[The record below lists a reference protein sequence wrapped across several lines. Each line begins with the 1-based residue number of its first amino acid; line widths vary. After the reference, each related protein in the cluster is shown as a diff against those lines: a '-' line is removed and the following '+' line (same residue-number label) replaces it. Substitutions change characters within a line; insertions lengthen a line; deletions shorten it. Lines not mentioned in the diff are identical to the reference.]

1 MLRNDKII
9 KFISIAVVFI
19 NLLLIAS
26 KGLIYF
32 NTYSVAVFSSL
43 IDSIFDLILSSI
55 NGLTL
60 LYSMKPKDDNHRF
73 GHGAIEDVIS
83 LFQIVLI
90 AIASVMVFYNS
101 VHLTPEEYHFS
112 WKAVGFMLANILP
125 LSVIIFL
132 QTYAQKKS
140 GSTIIKADLLH
151 YSSDFL
157 TTLSVVSA
165 MILSYF
171 TKILWFDILCGAVIM
186 LAILYSCIGGAVQ
199 AFNNLMARELQD
211 GTREAVEA
219 ILTHSKDI
227 ISFKDLRTRGSG
239 QMRFIQV
246 DVILHSRIALKDAHE
261 IAHKLEDTIKDA
273 IQNVDVII
281 HMEPAV

>member
-1 MLRNDKII
+1 MLQNNKTLRIVSII
-9 KFISIAVVFI
+9 VVLI
-19 NLLLIAS
+19 NLLLITS
-26 KGLIYF
+26 KVLIYL

-43 IDSIFDLILSSI
+43 VDSIFDLILSSI

-60 LYSMKPKDDNHRF
+60 LYAMKPKDDNHRF

-83 LFQIVLI
+83 LLQIVLI

-112 WKAVGFMLANILP
+112 WKSVGFMLANMLP
-125 LSVIIFL
+125 LSLIIFL

-157 TTLSVVSA
+157 TTISVVSA

-171 TKILWFDILCGAVIM
+171 TRILWFDILCGAVIM
-186 LAILYSCIGGAVQ
+186 LVILYSCISGAMQ

-211 GTREAVEA
+211 GTREAIEA

-246 DVILHSRIALKDAHE
+246 DVILHSGIALKDAHE
-261 IAHKLEDTIKDA
+261 IAHKLEDQIKDA

-281 HMEPAV
+281 HMEPAA

>member
-1 MLRNDKII
+1 
-9 KFISIAVVFI
+9 
-19 NLLLIAS
+19 
-26 KGLIYF
+26 
-32 NTYSVAVFSSL
+32 
-43 IDSIFDLILSSI
+43 
-55 NGLTL
+55 
-60 LYSMKPKDDNHRF
+60 
-73 GHGAIEDVIS
+73 
-83 LFQIVLI
+83 
-90 AIASVMVFYNS
+90 MVFYNS
-101 VHLTPEEYHFS
+101 AHLTPEEYPFS
-112 WKAVGFMLANILP
+112 WRSVGVMLASMLP
-125 LSVIIFL
+125 LSLIIFL

-157 TTLSVVSA
+157 TTISVVSA

-171 TKILWFDILCGAVIM
+171 TKILWFDILCGAIIM
-186 LAILYSCIGGAVQ
+186 LVILYSCVGGAMQ

-246 DVILHSRIALKDAHE
+246 DVILHSRITLKDAHE
-261 IAHKLEDTIKDA
+261 IAHKLEDQIKDA
-273 IQNVDVII
+273 IQNVDVMI
-281 HMEPAV
+281 HMEPVV

>member
-1 MLRNDKII
+1 MLQNNKTLRV
-9 KFISIAVVFI
+9 ISITVVLI
-19 NLLLIAS
+19 NLLLITS
-26 KGLIYF
+26 KVLIYL

-43 IDSIFDLILSSI
+43 VDSIFDLILSSI

-60 LYSMKPKDDNHRF
+60 LYAMKPKDDNHRF

-112 WKAVGFMLANILP
+112 WKSVGFMLANVLP

-157 TTLSVVSA
+157 TTISVVSA

-171 TKILWFDILCGAVIM
+171 TRILWFDVLCGAIIM
-186 LAILYSCIGGAVQ
+186 LAIFYSCIAGAVQ

-211 GTREAVEA
+211 GTREVVEA
-219 ILTHSKDI
+219 ILMRSKDI

-246 DVILHSRIALKDAHE
+246 DVILHSRITLEDAHK
-261 IAHKLEDTIKDA
+261 IAHKLEDQIKDA
-273 IQNVDVII
+273 IQNVDIII
-281 HMEPAV
+281 HMEEEA

>member
-1 MLRNDKII
+1 MLQNNKTLRVVSII
-9 KFISIAVVFI
+9 VVLI
-19 NLLLIAS
+19 NLLLITS
-26 KGLIYF
+26 KVLIYL

-43 IDSIFDLILSSI
+43 VDSIFDLILSSI

-60 LYSMKPKDDNHRF
+60 LYAMKPKDDNHRF

-112 WKAVGFMLANILP
+112 WKSVGFMLANMLP
-125 LSVIIFL
+125 LSLIIFL

-157 TTLSVVSA
+157 TTISVVSA

-171 TKILWFDILCGAVIM
+171 TRILWFDILCGAVIM
-186 LAILYSCIGGAVQ
+186 LVILYSCIGGAMQ

-211 GTREAVEA
+211 GTREAIEA

-246 DVILHSRIALKDAHE
+246 DVILHSGIALKDAHE
-261 IAHKLEDTIKDA
+261 IAHKLEDQIKDA

-281 HMEPAV
+281 HMEPAA